1 MNKDRKQ
8 IEQLAN
14 DYWNVTPDMADLTL
28 AVRDWAVARD
38 LIDRD
43 NVPAQFMKMIEE
55 VGELSRAIQ
64 KNNTSGIIDGLGDTL
79 VTVIILAYQLGY
91 TPRQCLQ
98 VAYNEIS
105 KRTGRTVGG
114 VFVKDPTDGAG
125 EGVPMGPCA

>member
-14 DYWNVTPDMADLTL
+14 DYWNVTPDMNDLTL

-64 KNNTSGIIDGLGDTL
+64 KNNTSDIIDGLGDTL

-114 VFVKDPTDGAG
+114 VFVKDDQN
-125 EGVPMGPCA
+125 E